1 MDFGSISLAALRGIN
16 FAFTCLAS
24 FAGRCILLADC
35 SAKQHCYF
43 SSIWNSDLHALVQA
57 QAASSSAFADP
68 SAFRY

>member
-1 MDFGSISLAALRGIN
+1 MDFGSIPLAAFHGIT
-16 FAFTCLAS
+16 FAFPWLAV
-24 FAGRCILLADC
+24 FAGRRIFLADC

-43 SSIWNSDLHALVQA
+43 SSIWNSGLHAHVQA